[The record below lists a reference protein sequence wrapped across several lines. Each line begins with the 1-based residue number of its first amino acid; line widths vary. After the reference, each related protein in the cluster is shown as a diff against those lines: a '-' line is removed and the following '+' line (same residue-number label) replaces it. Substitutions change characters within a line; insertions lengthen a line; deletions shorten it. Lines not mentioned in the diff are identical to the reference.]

1 VKRIGPMSVA
11 GAVVLSFLVGVPALR
26 ADDRPANRKAT
37 FTATATAGLRL
48 EGTSDALSAAWE
60 VDTLVVTLPTASFHT
75 GIELRDK
82 HLREHIEA
90 DKYPTAALRV
100 PLTAIRLPAPGA
112 SASGTAQAPLSFHG
126 QVKPVSFTWQ
136 ASRSDGFDVSGA
148 LELDFTAFGVPV
160 PTYLGISVK
169 PPAGVSVH
177 FHVPEPPS
185 ASVGA
190 PR

>member
-1 VKRIGPMSVA
+1 
-11 GAVVLSFLVGVPALR
+11 LSSRSWPPLR
-26 ADDRPANRKAT
+26 LNADDPPATGKAS

-48 EGTSDALSAAWE
+48 EGKSNALSTAWDG
-60 VDTLVVTLPTASFHT
+60 DTLVVTLPMASFHT

-90 DKYPTAALRV
+90 DKYPTAELRV
-100 PLTAIRLPAPGA
+100 PLTAIQFPAAGA

-136 ASRSDGFDVSGA
+136 AKRSEGFDVSGG
-148 LELDFTAFGVPV
+148 LKLDFTQFGVPV

-169 PPAGVSVH
+169 PPADVAVE
-177 FHVPEPPS
+177 FHVAAPPPP
-185 ASVGA
+185 AAGTA
-190 PR
+190 R